1 MKKIVNHIVGGV
13 LVFGLMG
20 VPFCLASELTVP
32 NQFSSGDVTSA
43 SDVNANFAAIEAAV
57 NDNHARIQEGLQS
70 QSRPVF
76 VGFSESVSGT
86 SGLNSWQQ
94 ACHNISAG
102 SHICSDVELAEAP
115 YNPEAPI
122 PNEEAA
128 WINVEIQDV
137 SFKSGTS
144 SVMIKNQRIQG
155 CTTSGVSYAI
165 SSSGVSSGGSCNQ
178 TRPVACCK

>member
-1 MKKIVNHIVGGV
+1 MNKLKNFLKHSG
-13 LVFGLMG
+13 LVAAL
-20 VPFCLASELTVP
+20 VVAPYSLASELTVP

-76 VGFSESVSGT
+76 VGFSEPVDGVSGF
-86 SGLNSWQQ
+86 NSWQQ
-94 ACHNISAG
+94 ACHNTSAG

>member
-13 LVFGLMG
+13 LVFGLIG
-20 VPFCLASELTVP
+20 VPLCLASELTVP

-76 VGFSESVSGT
+76 VGFSEPVSGT

-102 SHICSDVELAEAP
+102 SHICSDFELNTAP
-115 YNPEAPI
+115 YNPESPI
-122 PNEEAA
+122 PVDTA
-128 WINVEIQDV
+128 WINAEVITYNQQYENYKNEGRIASCNSSNSYD
-137 SFKSGTS
+137 TS
-144 SVMIKNQRIQG
+144 PYVI
-155 CTTSGVSYAI
+155 
-165 SSSGVSSGGSCNQ
+165 SGGKTRKIGSCEIVL
-178 TRPVACCK
+178 PVACCK

>member
-20 VPFCLASELTVP
+20 VPLCLASELTVP

-76 VGFSESVSGT
+76 VGFSTEQVLGQ

-94 ACHNISAG
+94 ACHNTSAG
-102 SHICSDVELAEAP
+102 SHVCTDVELSAAP

-122 PNEEAA
+122 PDEAA

-137 SFKSGTS
+137 SFATGAQNIT
-144 SVMIKNQRIQG
+144 IINQRIQG
-155 CTTSGVSYAI
+155 CTTSGVSYVI
-165 SSSGVSSGGSCNQ
+165 SSSGVSRSGYCNQ
-178 TRPVACCK
+178 MRPVACCK